1 MNDPK
6 AIELL
11 EIARKKEACNI
22 RFAPYLEKAKAGVL
36 QMSDLSKEDAV
47 WLLGIVR
54 PKAYWKELKE
64 TAKGHPTMVFLGEK
78 MFP

>member
-11 EIARKKEACNI
+11 EMARKKEACNI

-54 PKAYWKELKE
+54 PKA
-64 TAKGHPTMVFLGEK
+64 
-78 MFP
+78 